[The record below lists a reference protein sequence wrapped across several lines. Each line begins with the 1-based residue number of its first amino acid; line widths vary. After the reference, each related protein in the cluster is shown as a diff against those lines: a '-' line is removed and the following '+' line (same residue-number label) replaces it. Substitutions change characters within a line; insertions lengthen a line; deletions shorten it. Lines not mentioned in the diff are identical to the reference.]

1 MQSKAVLAQARGAFP
16 RQTNHRP
23 TRAHSLCGIRCGAC
37 NQRNMP
43 TDGSC
48 RASVHA
54 FGITAVAWRGAE
66 WSVSVGKRTA
76 VRTSSLTAR
85 RKVIERVLSLAHADS
100 QPRLPHA
107 QHSTSDKAEAQRL
120 DQSRASAPSHWSR
133 NDTGTRGLRGDVVRG
148 LNFTLAR
155 VVVAHHKH
163 HRALGEHVSH
173 LLFGPFDGVRYLCK
187 GKPLSR
193 CGTVVRA
200 IHAAR
205 AGQCKRVHGECDE
218 GEPGT
223 QFRAPRQRGTFG
235 IVRVGG
241 WHGAVTR

>member
-1 MQSKAVLAQARGAFP
+1 MPMQTANLGCR
-16 RQTNHRP
+16 T
-23 TRAHSLCGIRCGAC
+23 HS
-37 NQRNMP
+37 
-43 TDGSC
+43 
-48 RASVHA
+48 
-54 FGITAVAWRGAE
+54 
-66 WSVSVGKRTA
+66 
-76 VRTSSLTAR
+76 TAR
-85 RKVIERVLSLAHADS
+85 RTK
-100 QPRLPHA
+100 PRPNALG
-107 QHSTSDKAEAQRL
+107 
-120 DQSRASAPSHWSR
+120 QSRASAPSHWSR

-218 GEPGT
+218 GEPERSSVHRGSVAHSALCALVDGT
-223 QFRAPRQRGTFG
+223 GPLRDDNFVNIDFRELPCSVEGSPTIDGLASGSVLRC
-235 IVRVGG
+235 GG
-241 WHGAVTR
+241 SGWRFWI